1 MDISLPNIK
10 IKFMIFLKKVK
21 YFLYNDLF
29 KWLISLGEKGATNNR
44 KRL

>member
-10 IKFMIFLKKVK
+10 IKFMIFLKSEI
-21 YFLYNDLF
+21 FLYNDLF